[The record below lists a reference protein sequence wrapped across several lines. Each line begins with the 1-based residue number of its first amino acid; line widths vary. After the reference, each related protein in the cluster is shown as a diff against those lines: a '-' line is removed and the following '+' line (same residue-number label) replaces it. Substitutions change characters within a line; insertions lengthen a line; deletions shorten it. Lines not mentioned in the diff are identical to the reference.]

1 MRVLQFMLFTISFTF
16 DAKHFNYGL
25 NLIYIASFSYR
36 QLASNGYSQSI
47 KKKVNKKSFAA
58 TKPYF

>member
-1 MRVLQFMLFTISFTF
+1 MLFTISFTF
-16 DAKHFNYGL
+16 DAQQFNYGL

-47 KKKVNKKSFAA
+47 KKKINKKSFAA